1 MLQRKVTFCCSSN
14 LDCLHFAGKRNITVF
29 ITGARPKVRR
39 SLTAQK
45 GGVSL
50 VFYNSLEEAGHDI
63 LKV

>member
-1 MLQRKVTFCCSSN
+1 MVL
-14 LDCLHFAGKRNITVF
+14 FAGKRNITVF
-29 ITGARPKVRR
+29 IAGARPKVKR